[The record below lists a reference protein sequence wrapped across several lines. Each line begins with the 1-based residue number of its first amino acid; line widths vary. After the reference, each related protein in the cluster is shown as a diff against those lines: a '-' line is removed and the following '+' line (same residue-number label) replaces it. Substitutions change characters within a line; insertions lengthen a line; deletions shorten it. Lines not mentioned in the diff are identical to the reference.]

1 MSPKPRVTAFTPAV
15 ISSARPS
22 ESTDSSRTAGYSAG
36 WAAGSRAAAEA
47 VKADR
52 ERLRTEHADREAA
65 RDATVAEALGALGQA
80 IEQWH
85 ARALPVLD
93 DAQRTVYEAALD
105 LAEAILQREV
115 APGPDSARTL
125 LMRAL
130 DLPGDVLPTVLRLHP
145 DDLLHV
151 NLLIQ
156 SGEVD
161 VPAGLVLVPDQRLG
175 VGDAITEHAEGA
187 LDARISTALARA
199 REALLGE
206 PL

>member
-1 MSPKPRVTAFTPAV
+1 MSPERRITAFTPAV
-15 ISSARPS
+15 ISSSRAA
-22 ESTDSSRTAGYSAG
+22 ESTDSSRAAGYSAG

-47 VKADR
+47 AQAER
-52 ERLRTEHADREAA
+52 SRLRAENDQRESV
-65 RDATVAEALGALGQA
+65 RDATLAQALGALGKA

-85 ARALPVLD
+85 VRALPVLD
-93 DAQRTVYEAALD
+93 DAQRSVYEAALD
-105 LAEAILQREV
+105 LVEAILQREI

-125 LMRAL
+125 LARAL
-130 DLPGDVLPTVLRLHP
+130 AVPADVLPTVLRLHP

-156 SGEVD
+156 TGEVD
-161 VPAGLVLVPDQRLG
+161 VPAGLVLIPDPRLNP
-175 VGDAITEHAEGA
+175 GDAITEHAEGA

-199 REALLGE
+199 REVLLGE